1 MGTQGWYTVSAMPH
15 EVTTNE
21 LLEAINIFSSNV
33 DERFDRL
40 ENRVTKIE
48 ATMVTKD
55 YLDEKLGDL
64 RGDIV
69 VMLRKG
75 DRKLGA
81 LIAELLTRKLLDEDA
96 AKRILAMEPF
106 PGA

>member
-1 MGTQGWYTVSAMPH
+1 MGTQGWYTDSAMPH

-21 LLEAINIFSSNV
+21 ILEAINVFSTHV
-33 DERFDRL
+33 DGEFASL
-40 ENRVTKIE
+40 NKRVTKIE

-64 RGDIV
+64 RGDII